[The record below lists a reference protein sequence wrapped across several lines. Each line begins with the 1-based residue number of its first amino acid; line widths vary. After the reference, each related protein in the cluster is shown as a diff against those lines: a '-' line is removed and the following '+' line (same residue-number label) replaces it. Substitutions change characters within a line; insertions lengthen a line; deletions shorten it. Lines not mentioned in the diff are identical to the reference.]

1 MNALERLIA
10 SSQGVRDG
18 RMPVI
23 IECEQILVEKVGQ
36 THGVNGGLAG
46 PLSFAANLRGPQQI
60 LYDLVEDPALVHE
73 LVRLGVEAGKAFGAA
88 QIQHGGVKT
97 VNIYEPLAALISPS
111 MSEEFS
117 FSYLAELVAHLKSHG
132 ATVLLHICN
141 DARRLLERMISTG
154 ADILSVD
161 CQVDMARAKEI
172 VGGRVSLLGNV
183 ATQSLAWGTADAVY
197 ADTGAVRARRA
208 GWALSRW
215 LVLRVPN

>member
-1 MNALERLIA
+1 M
-10 SSQGVRDG
+10 
-18 RMPVI
+18 
-23 IECEQILVEKVGQ
+23 
-36 THGVNGGLAG
+36 
-46 PLSFAANLRGPQQI
+46 
-60 LYDLVEDPALVHE
+60 HE

-141 DARRLLERMISTG
+141 DATRLLERMISTG

-161 CQVDMARAKEI
+161 CQVD
-172 VGGRVSLLGNV
+172 
-183 ATQSLAWGTADAVY
+183 LAWGTADVVY
-197 ADTGAVRARRA
+197 ADTCCCIERAALGGRYTVSSSCEVPIETPAENIDAMVRAAREFGA
-208 GWALSRW
+208 TFLS
-215 LVLRVPN
+215 LRETSH